1 MSDGVNFVK
10 TTEEFLNYLGEQ
22 LTDQEKPLIAT
33 IKKLAWKIDLNATPQ
48 MLNQYMQVYKM
59 LIKTTGMAED
69 FDPIEGLIPN

>member
-1 MSDGVNFVK
+1 MSDGIDFVK
-10 TTEEFLNYLGEQ
+10 TTDEFLEYLGDQ
-22 LTDQEKPLIAT
+22 LTEQESPLIAT

-69 FDPIEGLIPN
+69 FDPIENLIPQ